1 MKKRMLAILLTLCMA
16 LSLLPFAA
24 SAASFQ
30 DVKPDA
36 YYYDAVDWAVSHDP
50 QITNG
55 TGNGLFSP
63 DNTCKRCEVVTFLWR
78 AFGAEKMTGEN
89 PFADVKTTD
98 YFYDA
103 VLWAVENEITN
114 GVDKTHFGPDS
125 ACTREQ
131 VATFLW
137 RASGK
142 PAYQLQV
149 SPFADVLD
157 KEHYSFTPILWAYEN
172 GVTNGQTTNTFGR
185 TAPCTR
191 GQIVTFLYRA
201 LAKPLT
207 PVQPDGEFHFQP
219 KVASKY
225 LTEVFG
231 EQMVV
236 TWYNLVDAVLSG
248 KTEVACPDDHT
259 FKWVVGQFP
268 DKCFPP
274 LQGHIWAVD
283 PDHPVK
289 NGVARFMYDVPYEE
303 LMAEVADF
311 IKLVEDILNEAM
323 KPEYSDFENALGL
336 YHYFDSHYTYDWKA
350 YEDNE
355 QGKAYY
361 LSSYRMLTEKTG
373 ICQEISVAYSYLLMQ
388 VGAEAATVGGV
399 SETDG
404 EHHQWSYIRLNGKD
418 YHIDPTWVLEMNGK
432 LDYFMMTD
440 AERYAQGGYSR
451 ERFRYVSSY
460 TQDHPYPDYHA
471 DDETFAELWNGYF
484 YSLDHENRT
493 LYYEAEDASGDWTVK
508 TFDYSGF

>member
-1 MKKRMLAILLTLCMA
+1 M
-16 LSLLPFAA
+16 
-24 SAASFQ
+24 
-30 DVKPDA
+30 
-36 YYYDAVDWAVSHDP
+36 
-50 QITNG
+50 
-55 TGNGLFSP
+55 
-63 DNTCKRCEVVTFLWR
+63 
-78 AFGAEKMTGEN
+78 
-89 PFADVKTTD
+89 
-98 YFYDA
+98 
-103 VLWAVENEITN
+103 
-114 GVDKTHFGPDS
+114 
-125 ACTREQ
+125 
-131 VATFLW
+131 
-137 RASGK
+137 
-142 PAYQLQV
+142 
-149 SPFADVLD
+149 LD

-172 GVTNGQTTNTFGR
+172 GVTNGQTKNTFGR

-201 LAKPLT
+201 LANPLP
-207 PVQPDGEFHFQP
+207 PVETDGKLHFQP

-225 LTEVFG
+225 LTDVFG

-236 TWYNLVDAVLSG
+236 TWYNLVDAILSG

-259 FKWVVGQFP
+259 FNWVTGQFP

-274 LQGHIWAVD
+274 LKGHIWAVD

-289 NGVARFMYDVPYEE
+289 NGVARFMYDVPYEQ
-303 LMAEVADF
+303 LMAEIADF
-311 IKLVEDILNEAM
+311 SRMVEEILNEAA

-336 YHYFDSHYTYDWKA
+336 YNYFDSHYTYDWKA
-350 YEDNE
+350 YEDNQ

-361 LSSYRMLTEKTG
+361 LASYRMLTEKTG

-388 VGAEAATVGGV
+388 TGAEADVVGGV

-404 EHHQWSYIRLNGKD
+404 EHHQWSYIRLNGHD

-432 LDYFMMTD
+432 LDYFLMTD
-440 AERYAQGGYSR
+440 AQRYAQGGYSKD
-451 ERFRYVSSY
+451 RFRYVSSY
-460 TQDHPYPDYHA
+460 TQDHPFPNYRA